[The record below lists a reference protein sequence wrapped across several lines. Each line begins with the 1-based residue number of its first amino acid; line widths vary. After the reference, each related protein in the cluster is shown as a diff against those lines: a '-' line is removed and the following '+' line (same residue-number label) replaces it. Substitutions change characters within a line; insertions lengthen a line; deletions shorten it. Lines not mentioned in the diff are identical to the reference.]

1 MKKQFLHFCISNKL
15 QQNAAQFKTL
25 ELLYNFNKT
34 TSFQNLLSKLFK
46 KAEHKLGFYLYGDVG
61 VGKTMLLNFFFNN
74 LKISKQRMHFNEFMI
89 NFHNFRHSN
98 KLKEKDNSIETFVR
112 SLKKKK

>member
-1 MKKQFLHFCISNKL
+1 MKKQFLQYCKSNKL
-15 QQNAAQFKTL
+15 QQNAEQFKTL
-25 ELLYNFNKT
+25 ELLHNFNKT
-34 TSFQNLLSKLFK
+34 SFFQNLFLKLFNK
-46 KAEHKLGFYLYGDVG
+46 KKDKLGFYLYGDVG

-112 SLKKKK
+112 YLKKK